1 MAFPVR
7 SLLLTSLFAGVLQ
20 LAHGQNVPFD
30 AAHIPN
36 KELLKIAQKALRN
49 GEEEYTA
56 APPRYAAALPL
67 FLEAQKI
74 NPNNG
79 ALNMRVGDCYLNAGD
94 VPTALPFLQ
103 KAAELETGSRAPRAH
118 YVLGRAYQLS
128 SRWAEALKEFERAKP
143 IAAAAVTAK
152 KGQAPADAAAAEVG
166 RRLAECRVG
175 QQLTQRPVRMFV
187 DNLGPTVNSPEDDH
201 SPQVLADESMLI
213 LTSRRAGAMGGTKA
227 STGRG
232 FADDIYMATG
242 SGAAWGP
249 ARVLNAPVNTN
260 GADVA
265 VAVSV
270 DGQRMLLHADG
281 NDGDLSETRLS
292 ATGWSKP
299 HPLGSHINTKYRET
313 SATFSPDGRYV
324 FFVSDKPE
332 GSLGGKD
339 IYKAEID
346 GKTPAVNLGAAI
358 NTPFDEEGVFMQPDG
373 KTLIFSSQGHS
384 TMGGFDLFRSVYE
397 NGKWSTPENLGSPI
411 NSPNDD
417 MSLVTMASGRYGYFA
432 SDRPGG
438 LGGQDLYRITFL
450 GAEKQVVINHEDR
463 LLASRPRVVRQARA
477 TLAVPVITPAVTLL
491 KGTVTDIANQQPV
504 PARLEVIDNANG
516 QVLGSFL
523 TTPNGKYL
531 LSFPSGTNYGLVVS
545 TEGYLPHS
553 ENVNLPP
560 ATGYA
565 ENKRD
570 IRLQKPEPG
579 SNIVLNNVFFDPG
592 KANLRPEST
601 AELDRLVRLL
611 ADSPKLKLHLA
622 GHTDNSGEPAAN
634 QDLSQRRVQA
644 IMTYL
649 IEHKVK
655 PDRLTA
661 TGYGGT
667 VPLASNTTEAGR
679 QLNRRT
685 EFKVV
690 SR

>member
-1 MAFPVR
+1 MVSPVR
-7 SLLLTSLFAGVLQ
+7 SLLLTALFAGALQ
-20 LAHGQNVPFD
+20 LAYGQNVPFD

-36 KELLKIAQKALRN
+36 KELLKIAQKAIRN
-49 GEEEYTA
+49 GDDDYKAT
-56 APPRYAAALPL
+56 PPRYAAALPR

-79 ALNMRVGDCYLNAGD
+79 ALNLRVGECYLHTGD
-94 VPTALPFLQ
+94 VPTALPYLQ
-103 KAAELETGSRAPRAH
+103 KAAELETSPAAPRAH
-118 YVLGRAYQLS
+118 YMLGRAYQLS
-128 SRWAEALKEFERAKP
+128 ARWAEALKEFERARP
-143 IAAAAVTAK
+143 IAAAVAAK
-152 KGQAPADAAAAEVG
+152 KGQAPADASVAEVG
-166 RRLAECRVG
+166 RRLAECKAG
-175 QQLTQRPVRMFV
+175 QALTQRPVRLFV

-201 SPQVLADESMLI
+201 SPQVLADESMLL
-213 LTSRRAGAMGGTKA
+213 LTSRRAGAMGGAKA
-227 STGRG
+227 SNGRG

-249 ARVLNAPVNTN
+249 SRVLNAPVNTN
-260 GADVA
+260 GADQA
-265 VAVSV
+265 VAVSI
-270 DGQRMLLHADG
+270 DGQRLLLHADG
-281 NDGDLSETRLS
+281 EDGDLSETRLS
-292 ATGWSKP
+292 AAGWSKP
-299 HPLGSHINTKYRET
+299 RPLGQHINTKYRET

-324 FFVSDKPE
+324 YFVSDKPE

-339 IYKAEID
+339 IYKAEIE

-373 KTLIFSSQGHS
+373 KTLIFSSQGHG
-384 TMGGFDLFRSVYE
+384 TMGGFDLFKSVFE
-397 NGKWSTPENLGSPI
+397 NGKWSAPENLGSPI

-417 MSLVTMASGRYGYFA
+417 MFLVTTASGRYGYFA

-438 LGGQDLYRITFL
+438 LGGQDIYRITFL
-450 GAEKQVVINHEDR
+450 GAEKQAIINQDDR
-463 LLASRPRVVRQARA
+463 LLAVRPRLVRQPRA
-477 TLAVPVITPAVTLL
+477 VLMVPVITPPVTLL

-516 QVLGSFL
+516 QVLGAFQ
-523 TTPNGKYL
+523 TMPNGKYL

-545 TEGYLPHS
+545 QEGYLAHS
-553 ENVNLPP
+553 ENVSLPP
-560 ATGYA
+560 TAGYA

-570 IRLQKPEPG
+570 IRMQKPEPG

-611 ADSPKLKLHLA
+611 SETKLKLHLA
-622 GHTDNSGEPAAN
+622 GHTDNAGDPAAN

-649 IEHKVK
+649 IEHKIK
-655 PDRLTA
+655 PERLTA

-679 QLNRRT
+679 QVNRRT